1 MADREAMAPEEPAE
15 GSNVGRIA
23 ALAGA
28 LVPVILVVL
37 YFLHSAGL
45 VDLSEYSEILE
56 AAEVEAVGTAQDL
69 IEVYFTDPKYPD
81 IKEARHGGLDLILA
95 ADISEARSSVDVAA
109 YDFDL
114 ESVARALVDAHERGV
129 KVRMV
134 TDSDNASERAVR
146 QLKTIGIQIV
156 EDEREALM
164 HNKFVVI
171 DEEVVWTGSWN
182 LTENGT
188 YRNNNNAVRIVSDL
202 LAENYTVEFEEMF
215 ADRQFGPESPF
226 NTPHR
231 QVTLKHGA
239 SEEETRIE
247 SFFAP
252 DDQVAD
258 RLLEQV
264 KNAKKSIRFMAFSFT
279 DDRLGEEVK
288 KKDKLGLKVQGVFEE
303 RGSETEHSEYGLFDR
318 ARPRLDVLLDGNP
331 YMMHHKVIILDN
343 KTVILGSYNFTRS
356 ASDFND
362 ENILF
367 IHDPDIATLFREEFD
382 RVYKQAATTGE

>member
-1 MADREAMAPEEPAE
+1 A
-15 GSNVGRIA
+15 V
-23 ALAGA
+23 
-28 LVPVILVVL
+28 
-37 YFLHSAGL
+37 
-45 VDLSEYSEILE
+45 
-56 AAEVEAVGTAQDL
+56 EVEAVGPTEDL
-69 IEVYFTDPKYPD
+69 VKVYFTDPTYPD
-81 IKEARHGGLDLILA
+81 IKEDRHGGLDLILA
-95 ADISEARSSVDVAA
+95 ADISEAQSSVDVAA

-114 ESVARALVDAHERGV
+114 ESVARALVDAHEHGV

-134 TDSDNASERAVR
+134 TDSDNASERTVR
-146 QLKTIGIQIV
+146 QLKKAGIQIV

-215 ADRQFGPESPF
+215 SDRQFGPESPS

-231 QVTLKHGA
+231 QVTLKQGA
-239 SEEETRIE
+239 SDEGIRIE

-252 DDQVAD
+252 EDQVAD
-258 RLLEQV
+258 MLLEQV
-264 KNAKKSIRFMAFSFT
+264 KDANKSIRFMAFSFT
-279 DDRLGEEVK
+279 DDRIGEEVK
-288 KKDKLGLKVQGVFEE
+288 KKDKLGLKVQGVIEE
-303 RGSETEHSEYGLFDR
+303 RGSETEHSEYGRFDR

-367 IHDPDIATLFREEFD
+367 IHDPDIAALFREEFD
-382 RVYKQAATTGE
+382 RVYKQAAAARE